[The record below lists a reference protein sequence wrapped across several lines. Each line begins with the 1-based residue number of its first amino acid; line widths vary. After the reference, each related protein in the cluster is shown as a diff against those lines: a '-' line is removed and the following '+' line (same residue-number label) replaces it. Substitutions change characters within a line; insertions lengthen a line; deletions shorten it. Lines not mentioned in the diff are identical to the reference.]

1 MNCVSRSPWL
11 VALVVSWAVACFG
24 GAARAQIAQSAESA
38 HMAETAQSAQS
49 FTLEQILGYSFPTEM
64 TAAPLGSR
72 IAWVFNQKGVRNI
85 WIAEGPRFQA
95 RQLTGYTVDDGQDI
109 SELEFSADGGMI
121 VFTRGG
127 NKNDDGEVPNPT
139 SDPSGAEQSVWAVSW
154 AGGPPRK
161 IDLGRNPTVA
171 PSRGGQIPRVAY
183 VNENQIWIA
192 PVAGPGKPLQ
202 IIARGRNGSPKWSLD
217 GNKLAFASNR
227 GSHSFIGVYDVTNK
241 SVSFLGASVDRDT
254 APRWS
259 PDRNSIA
266 FVRTPARS
274 SDAGAQVSSLTA
286 PDQPRPWSIWIGDV
300 ASGDAR
306 EVWRSADTLE
316 GSLPNMAGD
325 ALLNWAGNDRII
337 FASEHTGWM
346 QLYSLPI
353 AGGAPVA
360 LMRGECEFEH
370 VTFTGDRDAI
380 IFTSN
385 CTGATASTP
394 EDIDRRHLWRAAV
407 DGSSLQLL
415 TPGIGIEWSPVVTGD
430 ARTIAY
436 MASDARQPAMPH
448 VRPIAAVGEGTI
460 LAASALPKDF
470 PADKLVAPQPA
481 IVISE
486 DGVKCNNQ
494 LFIPASC
501 TASAKCPAVIFMHG
515 GPVRQML
522 LGWHNRGYYHRAYA
536 FNQYLASRGYV
547 VLSVNY
553 RSGIGYGRAF
563 RMAEGRGA
571 RGATEYQ
578 DIVAAGR
585 YLQTREEVQA
595 DRIGLWG
602 GSYGGYLTAM
612 GLARD
617 SALFAAG
624 VDLHGVHD
632 WSQRQFG
639 GALARERAE
648 LARASSP
655 VASVDLW
662 KSPVLL
668 VHGDDDRNVDFAQ
681 TVDLAAR
688 LRKQGVYFEQLV
700 FPDEVH
706 DFLLFRSWLRIF
718 EDAAAFLDN
727 HLKSQACAAQ

>member
-1 MNCVSRSPWL
+1 MNGRSRSRLL
-11 VALVVSWAVACFG
+11 VALLVSGVVACLA
-24 GAARAQIAQSAESA
+24 GAAGAQVAQNAESA
-38 HMAETAQSAQS
+38 PMAETAQRAQS

-64 TAAPLGSR
+64 TAAPIGSR
-72 IAWVFNQKGVRNI
+72 IAWVFNEKGVRNI

-95 RQLTGYTVDDGQDI
+95 RQLTRYAVDDGQDI

-139 SDPSGAEQSVWAVSW
+139 SDPAGAEQSVWAVSW

-171 PSRGGQIPRVAY
+171 PSRGGQIPRLAY

-202 IIARGRNGSPKWSLD
+202 IIARGRNGSPRWSPD
-217 GNKLAFASNR
+217 GDKLAFVSNR
-227 GSHSFIGVYDVTNK
+227 GSHSFIAVYDVAAK
-241 SVSFLGASVDRDT
+241 SVSFVGASVDRDT

-259 PDRNSIA
+259 PDGKSIA
-266 FVRTPARS
+266 FVRTPARAT
-274 SDAGAQVSSLTA
+274 DAGAQVSSLTA
-286 PDQPRPWSIWIGDV
+286 PDQPRPWAIWIGDV

-306 EVWRSADTLE
+306 ELWRSTDTLE

-346 QLYSLPI
+346 QIYSLPL
-353 AGGAPVA
+353 AEGVPVA

-370 VTFTGDRDAI
+370 MTFTPDRGAI

-385 CTGATASTP
+385 CAGAAASTP

-415 TPGIGIEWSPVVTGD
+415 TPGAGIEWSPVVTGD
-430 ARTIAY
+430 AKSIAY
-436 MASDARQPAMPH
+436 VASDARQPAMPH
-448 VRPIAAVGEGTI
+448 VRPIAAGDEGAM

-470 PADKLVAPQPA
+470 PADKLVAPQQA
-481 IVISE
+481 VVTSE
-486 DGVKCNNQ
+486 DGLRCNNQ

-501 TASAKCPAVIFMHG
+501 TASSKCPAVIFMHG

-536 FNQYLASRGYV
+536 FNQYLASRGYL

-585 YLQTREEVQA
+585 YLQTREDVQA

-688 LRKQGVYFEQLV
+688 LRKQGVHFEQLV

-706 DFLLFRSWLRIF
+706 DFLRFANWRAILAASAEFF
-718 EDAAAFLDN
+718 EKQLGR
-727 HLKSQACAAQ
+727 